1 MPTSPSCPTPMRSA
15 LSSPP
20 TRDRRSNMRGKTF
33 QIAMLSAFVS
43 LAAFTVQEA
52 DARGGRGGGGGGRG
66 GGGGGFRRGGGGGR
80 GFRRGGGRRWRGGFQ
95 PWRRRRRLQPRRFD
109 QHGPRRQLQSRRRLR
124 RLGLQSR
131 GELQP

>member
-66 GGGGGFRRGGGGGR
+66 GGGGGFSRGGGGGG
-80 GFRRGGGRRWRGGFQ
+80 GFSRGGGGGGYSRGGSTSMGRGGSFN
-95 PWRRRRRLQPRRFD
+95 RGGGYGGSGF
-109 QHGPRRQLQSRRRLR
+109 SR
-124 RLGLQSR
+124 
-131 GELQP
+131 